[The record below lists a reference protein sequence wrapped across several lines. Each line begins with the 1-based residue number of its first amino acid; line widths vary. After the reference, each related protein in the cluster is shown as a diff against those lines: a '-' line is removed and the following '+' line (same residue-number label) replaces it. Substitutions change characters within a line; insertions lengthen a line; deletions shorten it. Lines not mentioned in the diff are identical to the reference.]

1 MTQKIKPKSNHK
13 FIFGRVGNIDY
24 IYLIQKSRCFLNEV
38 GRLLPLFEIIGFGQD
53 KSFQKLADM
62 NFRCI

>member
-1 MTQKIKPKSNHK
+1 MGGKKRQKVTLLMTQKIKPKSNHK

-38 GRLLPLFEIIGFGQD
+38 GRLVVHV
-53 KSFQKLADM
+53 
-62 NFRCI
+62 